1 MIGGGGIFYWMP
13 HFNQSIW
20 CDFPLACIVSG
31 EELMK
36 GEKERRKRI
45 RDKME
50 EESSQVKLVKQEEEK
65 KTVLKVKE
73 KKKVREELNR
83 NKK

>member
-20 CDFPLACIVSG
+20 CDFPLTYIVSG

-45 RDKME
+45 REKIE

-65 KTVLKVKE
+65 KLVLKVKE
-73 KKKVREELNR
+73 KKKVREEVNR